1 LEIADMCPVHRT
13 MQTEAFVKNV
23 LVS

>member
-1 LEIADMCPVHRT
+1 LEIADKCPVHRT
-13 MQTEAFVKNV
+13 MQTEALVKNV

>member
-13 MQTEAFVKNV
+13 MQTEALVKNV